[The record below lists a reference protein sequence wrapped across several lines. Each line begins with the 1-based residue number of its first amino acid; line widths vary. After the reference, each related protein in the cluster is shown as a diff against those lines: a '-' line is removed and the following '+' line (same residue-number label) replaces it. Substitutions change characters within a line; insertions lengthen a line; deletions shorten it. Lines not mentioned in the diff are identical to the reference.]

1 MSINICKKNTKT
13 HLRIEMAGFAIHWID
28 FHNKVEETQIRN
40 MDDTDIMVQEDRQWF
55 MYVISVVQTTHKL
68 LMTEIKIAIKNIHSI
83 LVFYFSSVGKKYFW
97 QEYCKKNNHV
107 SVQYIN
113 YYLYA

>member
-83 LVFYFSSVGKKYFW
+83 LDTICPQLEKSIFDRNIAKKTTMY
-97 QEYCKKNNHV
+97 
-107 SVQYIN
+107 QYNI
-113 YYLYA
+113 